1 MHRSGA
7 RPSVTTSAPRIGR
20 RLAPLVAIPLFG
32 FAVWVIRSEL
42 SRFHYHDIVR
52 ALEALPGDAMAWAG
66 ALTAVSFVALTGY
79 DVLALRFVGHSLP
92 YRRTA
97 LASFIGYA
105 FSNAL
110 GFPLFTGMPLRFR
123 LYSGWGL
130 SSVEI
135 GQLVGFNAATLWLG
149 FFALG
154 GLVFLL
160 EPLRL
165 PALLHL
171 PFATARPLGVL
182 LLLVVAAYLAATAAV
197 RRPLRIRDVEL
208 ALPSP
213 RLAIAQLA
221 VGAFDWAVASAVLYA
236 LLPSTA
242 DISWPAFL
250 GVFLLAQIAGLVSHI
265 PGGLGVFEAVTLLL
279 LPIPESQLV
288 ASLVAY
294 RAVYYLAP
302 LLAATAALGAY
313 EYRRGRERFERLGAL
328 LGRGLSVVV
337 PQALAITTFL
347 AGVILLFSGA
357 TPAVGTRLGW
367 LHSVLPLPVIELS
380 HFLGSIA
387 GAALLILAW
396 GLQRRLDG
404 AFYLAVGGLAA
415 GIALSLLKGLDYE
428 EATILVVMLAA
439 LLASHREFYRKAS
452 LLSEP
457 LSLQWITA
465 IVVAL
470 GAAVGLGLFSYK
482 RVEYSQDLW
491 WRFATDADAPRF
503 LRATVGAL
511 ALTLAFATLRL
522 LRPTRP
528 TATQPSPADLE
539 RVAVAAAA
547 SPYTYAH
554 LALLGDKG
562 ILFGGERAFLMYGVE
577 HKSWVALGD
586 PIGAEEE
593 RIELAWRFRQL
604 VDEHDGWTVF
614 YQVRPDSLPL
624 YLDLGLTLLKLGEA
638 ARVPLADFA
647 LEGGHWKSVRHA
659 LRALEKEGCRFALV
673 PAAEVPPLLPELA
686 RVSTEWLGSK
696 QTREKGF
703 SLGFFDPAYLSRF
716 PVAVVRRGGAVVGF
730 ANVLPGGDREE
741 LSVDLMRFAADAPRG
756 TMDLLF
762 VELMQWGKAQGYRWF
777 DLGMAPLA
785 GLEPRPL
792 APLWSRVGSAVF
804 RLGEHFYNFQ
814 GLREYKDKFQPV
826 WEPRY
831 LAGPGGLAL
840 PRVLANIATLVGG
853 GLRGLVA
860 R

>member
-1 MHRSGA
+1 
-7 RPSVTTSAPRIGR
+7 VTTPAVTARR
-20 RLAPLVAIPLFG
+20 RLTPLLTIPLFG
-32 FAVWVIRSEL
+32 FAAWVIRGEL
-42 SRFHYHDIVR
+42 TRFHYHDIVH
-52 ALEALPGDAMAWAG
+52 ALHALPGSAVALAA
-66 ALTAVSFVALTGY
+66 ALTAVSFIALTGY

-97 LASFIGYA
+97 LASFVGYA

-110 GFPLFTGMPLRFR
+110 GFPLLTGMPLRFR

-135 GQLVGFNAATLWLG
+135 GQIVGFNAATLWLG

-171 PFATARPLGVL
+171 PFATARPLGAL
-182 LLLVVAAYLAATAAV
+182 LFLVVAAYVATTVVV
-197 RRPLRIRDVEL
+197 RQPLRIRGVEL
-208 ALPSP
+208 TLPRP
-213 RLAIAQLA
+213 PLAIAQLA
-221 VGAFDWAVASAVLYA
+221 LGAFDWAVASAVFYA
-236 LLPSTA
+236 LLPA
-242 DISWPAFL
+242 GAGVSWPAFL

-279 LPIPESQLV
+279 LPVPEGQLV

-294 RAVYYLAP
+294 RAIYYLAP
-302 LLAATAALGAY
+302 LLAATTALGAY

-367 LHSVLPLPVIELS
+367 LHAVLPLPVIELS
-380 HFLGSIA
+380 HFLGSVA
-387 GAALLILAW
+387 GAALLVLAW

-404 AFYLAVGGLAA
+404 AFYLTVGVLAA
-415 GIALSLLKGLDYE
+415 GIAFSLLKGLDYE

-439 LLASHREFYRKAS
+439 LLASHGEFYRKAS
-452 LLSEP
+452 LLGEP
-457 LSLQWITA
+457 LSLQWIAA

-482 RVEYSQDLW
+482 RVEYSHDLW
-491 WRFATDADAPRF
+491 WRFATNAEAPRF

-511 ALTLAFATLRL
+511 ALLLAFATLRL
-522 LRPTRP
+522 LRPPRRDP
-528 TATQPSPADLE
+528 AVPSIADLE
-539 RVAVAAAA
+539 RLAAAAAA

-554 LALLGDKG
+554 LALLGDKA
-562 ILFGGERAFLMYGVE
+562 ILFGDGGSFLMYGVE
-577 HKSWVALGD
+577 RRSWVALGD
-586 PIGAEEE
+586 PVGSEGE
-593 RIELAWRFRQL
+593 RIELAWRFREL
-604 VDEHDGWTVF
+604 ADEHDGWTVF
-614 YQVRPDSLPL
+614 YQVRPENLPL
-624 YLDLGLTLLKLGEA
+624 YLDLGLSLLKLGEA
-638 ARVPLADFA
+638 ARVPLADFS
-647 LEGGHWKSVRHA
+647 LEGGHWKSVRHS
-659 LRALEKEGCRFALV
+659 LRALEKEGYGFAVV
-673 PAAEVPPLLPELA
+673 PATGVPPLLPELE
-686 RVSTEWLGSK
+686 RVSAEWLDSK
-696 QTREKGF
+696 HTREKGF
-703 SLGFFDPAYLSRF
+703 SLGFFDPAYLARL
-716 PVAVVRRGGAVVGF
+716 PVAVVRRGDAVVGF

-762 VELMQWGKAQGYRWF
+762 IQLMTWGKAEGYRWF

-792 APLWSRVGSAVF
+792 APLWNRVGAAVF

-831 LAGPGGLAL
+831 LASPGGLAL
-840 PRVLANIATLVGG
+840 PRVLTHIATLVGG
-853 GLRGLVA
+853 GLRGVIA

>member
-1 MHRSGA
+1 MSSRAGSLW
-7 RPSVTTSAPRIGR
+7 R
-20 RLAPLVAIPLFG
+20 RLTPLLAVPLFG
-32 FAVWVIRSEL
+32 FALWVLRGEL
-42 SRFHYHDIVR
+42 TRFHYRDIVH
-52 ALEALPGDAMAWAG
+52 ALHALPASAVAVAA
-66 ALTAVSFVALTGY
+66 ALTAVSFVTLTGY
-79 DVLALRFVGHSLP
+79 DALALRFVGQSLP

-110 GFPLFTGMPLRFR
+110 GFPLLTGMPLRFR

-130 SSVEI
+130 SSFEI

-154 GLVFLL
+154 GLVFLV
-160 EPLRL
+160 EPFQL

-171 PFATARPLGVL
+171 PFATARPLGVVL
-182 LLLVVAAYLAATAAV
+182 LLLVAAYVTASVVA
-197 RRPLRIRDVEL
+197 RGPLRMRDFEV
-208 ALPSP
+208 ALPRP
-213 RLAIAQLA
+213 RLALAQLA
-221 VGAFDWAVASAVLYA
+221 LGALDWAVASAVLYA
-236 LLPSTA
+236 LLPPGGSL
-242 DISWPAFL
+242 SWPAFL
-250 GVFLLAQIAGLVSHI
+250 GVFLLAQIAGVVSHI

-279 LPIPESQLV
+279 LPLPEGPLV

-302 LLAATAALGAY
+302 LLVATTALGAY
-313 EYRRGRERFERLGAL
+313 EYRRGRERFERLSAL
-328 LGRGLSVVV
+328 LERGLSVVV

-367 LHSVLPLPVIELS
+367 LHAVLPLPVIELS
-380 HFLGSIA
+380 HFLGSVA

-404 AFYLAVGGLAA
+404 AFYLAVGVLAA
-415 GIALSLLKGLDYE
+415 GIAFSLLKGLDYE

-439 LLASHREFYRKAS
+439 LLVSHQEFYRKAS

-457 LSLQWITA
+457 LSLQWIAA

-470 GAAVGLGLFSYK
+470 GAAIALGLFSYQ
-482 RVEYSQDLW
+482 RVEYSNDLW
-491 WRFATDADAPRF
+491 WRFAANAQAPRF

-522 LRPTRP
+522 LSPSRPAP
-528 TATQPSPADLE
+528 AEPSPTDLE
-539 RVAVAAAA
+539 RLAVAAGG
-547 SPYTYAH
+547 SPYTYAY
-554 LALLGDKG
+554 LALLGDKA
-562 ILFGGERAFLMYGVE
+562 ILFGGERSFLMYGVE
-577 HKSWVALGD
+577 RRSWVALGD
-586 PIGAEEE
+586 PVGPEDE
-593 RIELAWRFRQL
+593 RVELAWRFREL
-604 VDEHDGWTVF
+604 ADEHDGWTVF
-614 YQVRPDSLPL
+614 YQVRPESLPL

-638 ARVPLADFA
+638 ARVPLPGFSLD
-647 LEGGHWKSVRHA
+647 GGHWKSVRHS
-659 LRALEKEGCRFALV
+659 LRALEKEGCTFAVV
-673 PAAEVPPLLPELA
+673 PAADVPALLPDLE

-703 SLGFFDPAYLSRF
+703 SLGFFDPAYLSRL
-716 PVAVVRRGGAVVGF
+716 PVAVVRRSDTIVGF
-730 ANVLPGGDREE
+730 ANVLLGAEHEE
-741 LSVDLMRFAADAPRG
+741 LSVDLMRFASGAPRG

-762 VELMQWGKAQGYRWF
+762 VELMQWGRAEGYRWF

-792 APLWSRVGSAVF
+792 APLWNRVGGAVF

-814 GLREYKDKFQPV
+814 GLREYKDKFEPV

-831 LAGPGGLAL
+831 LASPGGLAL
-840 PRVLANIATLVGG
+840 PRVLTHIATLVG
-853 GLRGLVA
+853 RGVRGVVA

>member
-1 MHRSGA
+1 M
-7 RPSVTTSAPRIGR
+7 TTHVGKIWR
-20 RLAPLVAIPLFG
+20 RLTPLVAIPLFG
-32 FAVWVIRSEL
+32 FAAWVIRGEL
-42 SRFHYHDIVR
+42 TRFHYRDIVH
-52 ALEALPGDAMAWAG
+52 ALHTMPGSAVGLAA
-66 ALTAVSFVALTGY
+66 ALTAVSFLALTGY
-79 DVLALRFVGHSLP
+79 DLLALRFVGHSLP

-110 GFPLFTGMPLRFR
+110 GFPLLTGMPLRFR

-182 LLLVVAAYLAATAAV
+182 LLLIVAAYIAATVAA
-197 RRPLRIRDVEL
+197 RGPLRVRDVEL
-208 ALPSP
+208 ALPRP
-213 RLAIAQLA
+213 RLAVAQLA
-221 VGAFDWAVASAVLYA
+221 LGAFDWAVASAVLYA
-236 LLPSTA
+236 LLPPGGGSLT
-242 DISWPAFL
+242 WPAFL

-265 PGGLGVFEAVTLLL
+265 PGGLGVFEAVTLVL

-288 ASLVAY
+288 ASLLAY

-302 LLAATAALGAY
+302 LLAATVALGAY
-313 EYRRGRERFERLGAL
+313 EYQRGRERFERIGAL

-347 AGVILLFSGA
+347 AGAILLFSGA
-357 TPAVGTRLGW
+357 TPGVGTRLGW
-367 LHSVLPLPVIELS
+367 LHAVLPLPVIELS
-380 HFLGSIA
+380 HFLGSVA

-404 AFYLAVGGLAA
+404 AFYLAAGGLAA

-428 EATILVVMLAA
+428 EATILLVMLAA

-457 LSLQWITA
+457 LSLQWIAA
-465 IVVAL
+465 IVVVL

-482 RVEYSQDLW
+482 RVEYSHDLW
-491 WRFATDADAPRF
+491 WRFATNAEAPRF

-522 LRPTRP
+522 LRPPRRAP
-528 TATQPSPADLE
+528 AELGAADLE
-539 RVAVAAAA
+539 RVAALAAT
-547 SPYTYAH
+547 SPHTYAY
-554 LALLGDKG
+554 LALLGDKA
-562 ILFGGERAFLMYGVE
+562 ILFGGERSFLMYGVE
-577 HKSWVALGD
+577 HRSWVALGD
-586 PIGAEEE
+586 PIGPEEE
-593 RIELAWRFRQL
+593 RVELAWRFREL
-604 VDEHDGWTVF
+604 ADEHDGWTVF

-624 YLDLGLTLLKLGEA
+624 YLDLGLSLLKLGEV
-638 ARVPLADFA
+638 ARVPLADFS
-647 LEGGHWKSVRHA
+647 LEGGHWKTVRHS
-659 LRALEKEGCRFALV
+659 LRALEKEGCSFAIV

-686 RVSTEWLGSK
+686 SVSTEWLGSK

-703 SLGFFDPAYLSRF
+703 SLGFFDPAYLARL

-730 ANVLPGGDREE
+730 ANVLPGAEREE

-762 VELMQWGKAQGYRWF
+762 VELMQWGRAEGYRWF

-792 APLWSRVGSAVF
+792 APLWNRVGAAVF

-840 PRVLANIATLVGG
+840 PRVLTHIATLVGG
-853 GLRGLVA
+853 GLKGVIA

>member
-1 MHRSGA
+1 MSSRAGSLW
-7 RPSVTTSAPRIGR
+7 R
-20 RLAPLVAIPLFG
+20 RLTPLLAVPLFG
-32 FAVWVIRSEL
+32 FALWVLRGEL
-42 SRFHYHDIVR
+42 TRFHYRDIVH
-52 ALEALPGDAMAWAG
+52 ALHALPASAVAVAA
-66 ALTAVSFVALTGY
+66 ALTAVSFVTLTGY
-79 DVLALRFVGHSLP
+79 DALALRFVGQSLP

-110 GFPLFTGMPLRFR
+110 GFPLLTGMPLRFR

-130 SSVEI
+130 SSFEI

-154 GLVFLL
+154 GLVFLV
-160 EPLRL
+160 EPFQL

-171 PFATARPLGVL
+171 PFATARPLGVVL
-182 LLLVVAAYLAATAAV
+182 LLLVAAYVTASVVA
-197 RRPLRIRDVEL
+197 RGPLRMRDFEV
-208 ALPSP
+208 ALPRP
-213 RLAIAQLA
+213 RLALAQLA
-221 VGAFDWAVASAVLYA
+221 LGALDWAVASAVLYA
-236 LLPSTA
+236 LLPPGGSL
-242 DISWPAFL
+242 SWPAFL
-250 GVFLLAQIAGLVSHI
+250 GVFLLAQIAGVVSHI

-279 LPIPESQLV
+279 LPLPEGPLV

-302 LLAATAALGAY
+302 LLVATTALGAY
-313 EYRRGRERFERLGAL
+313 EYRRGRERFERLSAL
-328 LGRGLSVVV
+328 LERGLSVVV

-367 LHSVLPLPVIELS
+367 LHAVLPLPVIELS
-380 HFLGSIA
+380 HFLGSVA

-404 AFYLAVGGLAA
+404 AFYLAVGVLAA
-415 GIALSLLKGLDYE
+415 GIAFSLLKGLDYE

-439 LLASHREFYRKAS
+439 LLVSHQEFYRKAS

-457 LSLQWITA
+457 LSLQWIAA

-470 GAAVGLGLFSYK
+470 GAAIALGLFSYQ
-482 RVEYSQDLW
+482 RVEYSNDLW
-491 WRFATDADAPRF
+491 WRFAANAQAPRF

-522 LRPTRP
+522 LSPSRPAP
-528 TATQPSPADLE
+528 AEPSPTDLE
-539 RVAVAAAA
+539 RLAVAAGG
-547 SPYTYAH
+547 SPYTYAY
-554 LALLGDKG
+554 LALLGDKA
-562 ILFGGERAFLMYGVE
+562 ILFGGERSFLMYGVE
-577 HKSWVALGD
+577 RRSWVALGD
-586 PIGAEEE
+586 PVGPEDE
-593 RIELAWRFRQL
+593 RVELAWRFREL
-604 VDEHDGWTVF
+604 ADEHDGWTVF
-614 YQVRPDSLPL
+614 YQVRPESLPL

-638 ARVPLADFA
+638 ARVPLPGFS
-647 LEGGHWKSVRHA
+647 LEGGHWKSVRHS
-659 LRALEKEGCRFALV
+659 LRALEKEGCTFAVV
-673 PAAEVPPLLPELA
+673 PAADVPALLPDLE

-703 SLGFFDPAYLSRF
+703 SLGFFDPAYLSRL
-716 PVAVVRRGGAVVGF
+716 PVAVVRRSDTIVGF
-730 ANVLPGGDREE
+730 ANVLLGAEHEE
-741 LSVDLMRFAADAPRG
+741 LSVDLMRFASGAPRG

-762 VELMQWGKAQGYRWF
+762 VELMQWGRAEGYRWF

-792 APLWSRVGSAVF
+792 APLWNRVGGAVF

-814 GLREYKDKFQPV
+814 GLREYKDKFEPV

-831 LAGPGGLAL
+831 LASPGGLAL
-840 PRVLANIATLVGG
+840 PRVLTHIATLVG
-853 GLRGLVA
+853 RGVRGVVA

>member
-1 MHRSGA
+1 MSSRAGSLW
-7 RPSVTTSAPRIGR
+7 R
-20 RLAPLVAIPLFG
+20 RLTPLLAVPLFG
-32 FAVWVIRSEL
+32 FALWVLRGEL
-42 SRFHYHDIVR
+42 TRFHYRDIVH
-52 ALEALPGDAMAWAG
+52 ALHALPASAVAVAA
-66 ALTAVSFVALTGY
+66 ALTAVSFVTLTGY
-79 DVLALRFVGHSLP
+79 DALALRFVGQSLP

-110 GFPLFTGMPLRFR
+110 GFPLLTGMPLRFR

-130 SSVEI
+130 SSFEI

-154 GLVFLL
+154 GLVFLV
-160 EPLRL
+160 EPFQL

-171 PFATARPLGVL
+171 PFATARPLGVVL
-182 LLLVVAAYLAATAAV
+182 LLLVAAYVTASVVA
-197 RRPLRIRDVEL
+197 RGPLRMRDFEV
-208 ALPSP
+208 ALPRP
-213 RLAIAQLA
+213 RLALAQLA
-221 VGAFDWAVASAVLYA
+221 LGALDWAVASAVLYA
-236 LLPSTA
+236 LLPPGGSL
-242 DISWPAFL
+242 SWPAFL
-250 GVFLLAQIAGLVSHI
+250 GVFLLAQIAGVVSHI

-279 LPIPESQLV
+279 LPLPEGPLV

-302 LLAATAALGAY
+302 LLVATTALGAY
-313 EYRRGRERFERLGAL
+313 EYRRGRERFERLSAL
-328 LGRGLSVVV
+328 LERGLSVVV

-367 LHSVLPLPVIELS
+367 LHAVLPLPVIELS
-380 HFLGSIA
+380 HFLGSVA

-404 AFYLAVGGLAA
+404 AFYLAVGVLAA
-415 GIALSLLKGLDYE
+415 GIAFSLLKGLDYE

-439 LLASHREFYRKAS
+439 LLVSHQEFYRKAS

-457 LSLQWITA
+457 LSLQWIAA

-470 GAAVGLGLFSYK
+470 GAAIALGLFSYQ
-482 RVEYSQDLW
+482 RVEYSNDLW
-491 WRFATDADAPRF
+491 WRFAANAQAPRF

-522 LRPTRP
+522 LSPSRPAP
-528 TATQPSPADLE
+528 AEPSPTDLE
-539 RVAVAAAA
+539 RLAVAAGG
-547 SPYTYAH
+547 SPYTYAY
-554 LALLGDKG
+554 LALLGDKA
-562 ILFGGERAFLMYGVE
+562 ILFGGERSFLMYGVE
-577 HKSWVALGD
+577 RRSWVALGD
-586 PIGAEEE
+586 PVGPEDE
-593 RIELAWRFRQL
+593 RVELAWRFREL
-604 VDEHDGWTVF
+604 ADEHDGWTVF
-614 YQVRPDSLPL
+614 YQVLPESLPL

-638 ARVPLADFA
+638 ARVPLPGFS
-647 LEGGHWKSVRHA
+647 LEGGHWKSVRHS
-659 LRALEKEGCRFALV
+659 LRALEKEGCTFAVV
-673 PAAEVPPLLPELA
+673 PAADVPALLPDLE

-703 SLGFFDPAYLSRF
+703 SLGFFDPAYLSRL
-716 PVAVVRRGGAVVGF
+716 PVAVVRRSDTIVGF
-730 ANVLPGGDREE
+730 ANVLLGAEHEE
-741 LSVDLMRFAADAPRG
+741 LSVDLMRFASGAPRG

-762 VELMQWGKAQGYRWF
+762 VELMQWGRAEGYRWF

-792 APLWSRVGSAVF
+792 APLWNRVGGAVF

-814 GLREYKDKFQPV
+814 GLREYKDKFEPV

-831 LAGPGGLAL
+831 LASPGGLAL
-840 PRVLANIATLVGG
+840 PRVLTHIATLVG
-853 GLRGLVA
+853 RGVRGVVA